1 MIDLITGHQGFNHIT
16 AEQVAE
22 INNAMTS
29 GYGVDCVL
37 RLKDGLVTS
46 TGLAVGVGVGYWRA
60 NGYDMQMTTAETIYV
75 DPSSVGT
82 SRIDG
87 FYVEIL
93 QDIASGNQR
102 SEFVYVKGTE
112 ASVPVAPPDPTA
124 PALTTDIMLQ
134 CVKFAEALI
143 AENTLTLTDLTKGM
157 EQVTP
162 EDMELVKSWIRDNS
176 DVYSSIVSHKK
187 GEVVLNAL
195 DGKIYQC
202 INNCGA
208 FDWET
213 NKSNYT
219 EKTIVEILSDIALGG
234 ASGLKYGTCTTAAST
249 TAKTAATANG
259 DFELALGKSVC
270 IRMTYANTA
279 SSPTLNVDGTGAKYI
294 KGYGSELPSY
304 WWLAGDMVQFVYDGT
319 YYIMLPTQGEIA
331 SLNNDLNDHSGVYNM
346 SSVVGSNH
354 YGGVTLSINTPFD
367 ISNYSIT
374 VNSLTI
380 GFTNKVDVSLTVEN
394 IIVNKYTPNVIEL
407 FLNNALPS
415 GMTVSGLIDYPHVG
429 NVRFTLN
436 KI

>member
-46 TGLAVGVGVGYWRA
+46 AGLAVGVGVGYWRV
-60 NGYDMQMTTAETIYV
+60 NGFDMQMTTAETIYV

-124 PALTTDIMLQ
+124 PVLTTDIMLQ

-319 YYIMLPTQGEIA
+319 YYIMLPTQGEIT
-331 SLNNDLNDHSGVYNM
+331 SLNNDLYPQYKCEGAYVD
-346 SSVVGSNH
+346 
-354 YGGVTLSINTPFD
+354 SIA
-367 ISNYSIT
+367 NYSYVPIPYVPEGIT
-374 VNSLTI
+374 SAKIIAYCKLGEPMVDLRGTPWALDVHQSYGITYVYYTQT
-380 GFTNKVDVSLTVEN
+380 TNHHFPSTGEYVLF
-394 IIVNKYTPNVIEL
+394 IE
-407 FLNNALPS
+407 FS
-415 GMTVSGLIDYPHVG
+415 Y
-429 NVRFTLN
+429 
-436 KI
+436 